1 MKESIQTSG
10 MERYTQVSN
19 RAVRD
24 DSLGAIA
31 LGIYTYIRSHS
42 SVGYKI
48 YKTNVE
54 NRFKDVGR
62 VLFNRAWKELVDKGW
77 VISERKKSEDG
88 KFFKWEHF
96 VVVEHEGYF
105 LNEKGKSVPVTD
117 MQDSESQDSE
127 SQYSSSISISKE
139 KKTKEK
145 NTPIVPKGDKEREEL
160 FWLIAALWN
169 KGFKNFTQI
178 RDYNNT
184 RKKNLKRIVKNY
196 PNFKDI
202 EKWKDLFKRMKKS
215 EWIMSRDGR
224 NNGFKMNIDWVM
236 KDEYFTKIVEG
247 NYN

>member
-1 MKESIQTSG
+1 MIKKPNVHSFLIEDAEAYGVDAAVILYNIRYWLSHEYANLGKDKCKVFDGYVWTFNSAKAFAEQLTYFSSNKIQKILKKLENDGVIICGNFNKRGYDRTKWYTMPEYKVDSSIQPND
-10 MERYTQVSN
+10 ETQSAN
-19 RAVRD
+19 LNISFSQMAEPIPD
-24 DSLGAIA
+24 
-31 LGIYTYIRSHS
+31 
-42 SVGYKI
+42 YKQQI
-48 YKTNVE
+48 E
-54 NRFKDVGR
+54 N
-62 VLFNRAWKELVDKGW
+62 
-77 VISERKKSEDG
+77 
-88 KFFKWEHF
+88 
-96 VVVEHEGYF
+96 
-105 LNEKGKSVPVTD
+105 
-117 MQDSESQDSE
+117 
-127 SQYSSSISISKE
+127 
-139 KKTKEK
+139 